1 MNWPALTRTLSRLQL
16 ADRPQPVASRAARDE
31 PCIALI
37 YGFAS
42 REHMQRHLLRFL
54 RQSGFADTTMYGHL
68 QAQRIADELQA
79 AAAKGR
85 RIAVIGFSQGGLEA
99 VRVARELDRRGVRID
114 LLVTIAAGGRGGR
127 FWPHRW
133 HDDPRSI
140 PANVACCLN
149 YFSLADQLGTDHP
162 VAGNLAVGVG
172 REPRVE
178 NIAFGRDDR
187 VSHLAI
193 TRCFPAAKLRPRVR
207 DDLLPRLLAELSAL
221 RAAAEA
227 RS

>member
-16 ADRPQPVASRAARDE
+16 ADRPQPTASGTTSND
-31 PCIALI
+31 PCIALL

-54 RQSGFADTTMYGHL
+54 RQSGFASTTMYGHL
-68 QAQRIADELQA
+68 QAQLIADELQA
-79 AAAKGR
+79 AATQGR

-99 VRVARELDRRGVRID
+99 VRVARELDRRGIRID

-140 PANVACCLN
+140 PANVTRCLN
-149 YFSLADQLGTDHP
+149 YFSLTDQLGTDHP
-162 VAGNLAVGVG
+162 VARNLAMAAG
-172 REPRVE
+172 RQQLVE
-178 NIAFGRDDR
+178 NIAFSREDR

-193 TRCFPAAKLRPRVR
+193 TRCFPAAKLRPKVR
-207 DDLLPRLLAELSAL
+207 DDLLPRILAELSAL